1 MKKCNV
7 LICSH
12 YGHDSSEC
20 DKCKFRNVN
29 KNEKN
34 VEDQRIHYAQRAS
47 ETSAHEIGIEK
58 RKKRR

>member
-20 DKCKFRNVN
+20 DKCKFRNVSENN
-29 KNEKN
+29 KNIEA
-34 VEDQRIHYAQRAS
+34 QRIHYVQRAS
-47 ETSAHEIGIEK
+47 ETSAREISIEK

>member
-20 DKCKFRNVN
+20 DKCKFRNVSE
-29 KNEKN
+29 NEKN
-34 VEDQRIHYAQRAS
+34 MEDQRIHYVQRAS
-47 ETSAHEIGIEK
+47 NSCAREKGIEK
-58 RKKRR
+58 QKKRR